1 MDILQTKPILTAVSV
16 VGVTLLGYFFTRLYA
31 AQMLMVK
38 LQTQGC
44 VSFSTLL
51 YERELR
57 TFAARSAWAFLLL

>member
-16 VGVTLLGYFFTRLYA
+16 VGVTLLGYFFTRIYA

-38 LQTQGC
+38 LQTQCC

-51 YERELR
+51 YERQ
-57 TFAARSAWAFLLL
+57 